1 MIKKRALANRDI
13 AACILL
19 LIAIIA
25 WFRADIFGHELLAQ
39 ISILAIFA
47 MSLDLLTGYTGLVSL
62 GHAAFYGVG
71 AYATAG
77 LAALAGWPMCTAS
90 LRDIPI
96 IPYHDT
102 AAWAKDG

>member
-1 MIKKRALANRDI
+1 MIKKRSLANRDI

-62 GHAAFYGVG
+62 GHAAFYGVVHMRPRVLPPWQVG
-71 AYATAG
+71 QCG
-77 LAALAGWPMCTAS
+77 P
-90 LRDIPI
+90 
-96 IPYHDT
+96 
-102 AAWAKDG
+102 